1 MGLRT
6 YNDAMSILNAD
17 TASILMNL
25 IDTDELDP
33 KTFRRKLVRESKRLG
48 DWIWD
53 TFNFETGNVNQEIDS
68 IAKARV
74 ILNPESE
81 NSIPVPGIGYT
92 ATNRTDDSVTWF
104 VIVKDVILKSTVS
117 DGIEKKFDV
126 EPINTSVIDAGE
138 NSKVYSW
145 YYTIV
150 IDR

>member
-6 YNDAMSILNAD
+6 YNDAMSILSAD

-25 IDTDELDP
+25 IDTDELDS
-33 KTFRRKLVRESKRLG
+33 KTFRRKLVRESKKLG

-53 TFNFETGNVNQEIDS
+53 TFNFETGSVNQEINS
-68 IAKARV
+68 VAKARV
-74 ILNPESE
+74 ILDPESE

-92 ATNRTDDSVTWF
+92 ATNRTGNSVTWS
-104 VIVKDVILKSTVS
+104 VIVKDILLKSTIS
-117 DGIEKKFDV
+117 SGIEKKFDV
-126 EPINTSVIDAGE
+126 EPINTSVIDASE
-138 NSKVYSW
+138 NSKIYSW